1 MCYKRRPTRFRPGG
15 SMRKK
20 ETVRKRRDSLRA
32 RYLRVDTATVADV
45 LDVLGL
51 RDQGL
56 APGFAPCPSNAGRM
70 GGFAYTI
77 AGKMQRYAGTGDP
90 RKMKA
95 VDGVGKDEIAVWS
108 GAGRGVCFFG
118 ELIALGMKRRGCA
131 GALVDG
137 GIRDIEWIKRQRFP
151 VYARY
156 RTPVQSIGRWKVT
169 AWQVP
174 VDIPGATKKR
184 VRVRPGDF
192 ILADADGVIAIPE
205 RVAADVLAEAERL
218 TKKEARIRR
227 ELDRGAS
234 LEDVLRKHG
243 HV

>member
-1 MCYKRRPTRFRPGG
+1 MAPESVRR
-15 SMRKK
+15 
-20 ETVRKRRDSLRA
+20 
-32 RYLRVDTATVADV
+32 RYLKVDTATVADV
-45 LDVLGL
+45 LDTLGL
-51 RDQGL
+51 PNQGL
-56 APGFAPCPSNAGRM
+56 APEFAPYPPSAGSM
-70 GGFAYTI
+70 GGRAYTI
-77 AGKMQRYAGTGDP
+77 RGRMQRYAASGDP

-95 VDGVGKDEIAVWS
+95 VDGVGKGEITVWS
-108 GAGRGVCFFG
+108 GEGRGICFFG

-137 GIRDIEWIKRQRFP
+137 GIRDIRWIARQRFP

-174 VDIPGATKKR
+174 VDMPGATSKS

-192 ILADADGVIAIPE
+192 VLADVDGVIVIPA
-205 RVAADVLAEAERL
+205 RVTEKVLLEAERL
-218 TKKEARIRR
+218 TNKEVRIRG
-227 ELDRGAS
+227 ELDRGAT
-234 LEDVLRKHG
+234 LEDVLAKYG